1 MVQAVV
7 LGRSGDGG
15 RRRNVELAV
24 CADDGKRDAFV
35 GADLRALTVAVAAQ
49 PLPELARHVHH
60 GPADGP
66 LTARGVR
73 HRHGLRRGDTGARQ
87 TEHATDCG
95 ERKQANGTTSL
106 PPVDYYK

>member
-24 CADDGKRDAFV
+24 CADDGEGDALV

-49 PLPELARHVHH
+49 PLPDLARHVHH

-87 TEHATDCG
+87 TEPASDGGDRKHASEHTY
-95 ERKQANGTTSL
+95 L
-106 PPVDYYK
+106 PLVDYVR